1 MELQEKY
8 KPQLEEGITNSVYNE
23 LFFFLQ
29 RMKLFYI
36 AIQWFK
42 R

>member
-23 LFFFLQ
+23 LFFFSSKDEVILH
-29 RMKLFYI
+29 RNSMV
-36 AIQWFK
+36 
-42 R
+42 